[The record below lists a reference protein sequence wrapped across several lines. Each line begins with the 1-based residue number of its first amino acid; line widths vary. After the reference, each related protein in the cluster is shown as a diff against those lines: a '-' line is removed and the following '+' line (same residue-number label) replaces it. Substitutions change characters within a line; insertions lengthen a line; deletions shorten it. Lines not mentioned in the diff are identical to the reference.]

1 MVSRR
6 LRYTWWAAPRS
17 QVGPPTFQGTS
28 REALCVHLCRLRG
41 VVFSPGSST
50 YNREQEGSAAAI
62 LSRVPCP
69 LLEPNRFFASCSS
82 LFFPSLC
89 MFVNGTSGERKFEG
103 RKFGAFERE
112 WCEERILIFSL
123 VGTKVYRNNWGEE
136 RAGEQMD
143 KGDIELG
150 IRLSDRNGGEE
161 FSRIETWSV
170 TSFHGS
176 RFFSRILKFP
186 LEFLLEYSSSNEI
199 EINFGEIIPLKR
211 GWRNVRLSW
220 IIRDMRN
227 LSVVVGKSWSAREK
241 IDSCKAIDSSRKIV
255 VSRKKKKKKI
265 VFLRLLA
272 ATMDTVLEKMGKLNL
287 VMLLDYRFSR
297 MI

>member
-82 LFFPSLC
+82 LFFPSLR

-123 VGTKVYRNNWGEE
+123 VGTEVYQNNWAEE
-136 RAGEQMD
+136 RAKVKRWTRVISNLESG
-143 KGDIELG
+143 
-150 IRLSDRNGGEE
+150 SV
-161 FSRIETWSV
+161 IETKEKNFRESKLDRWLPSMGAGFSV
-170 TSFHGS
+170 EFWNFHWN
-176 RFFSRILKFP
+176 F
-186 LEFLLEYSSSNEI
+186 SSNT
-199 EINFGEIIPLKR
+199 LHR
-211 GWRNVRLSW
+211 
-220 IIRDMRN
+220 MRSKLTLVKLFLWN
-227 LSVVVGKSWSAREK
+227 AVGGTF
-241 IDSCKAIDSSRKIV
+241 V
-255 VSRKKKKKKI
+255 
-265 VFLRLLA
+265 
-272 ATMDTVLEKMGKLNL
+272 
-287 VMLLDYRFSR
+287 
-297 MI
+297 